1 MGKCSVLVLTIG
13 MAAAGC
19 VPANA
24 APILAAQFTSSQA
37 SVANSTNASFGFS
50 FTATS
55 AIIIDALAYHTPGAG
70 GGAVRLYNSAGTTLA
85 SALVLQSDPTATTG
99 GYTYNVAGITPLT
112 LTAGS
117 TYYIAADVPQNSP
130 IILFAAVGLTT
141 VPGVSYGAGVAQAGF
156 GNPLSDVLNQPN
168 SYFTANFE
176 VASATPEPA
185 SFGLI
190 GLAGSALLL
199 YRRRQTRY
207 PAR

>member
-1 MGKCSVLVLTIG
+1 MNKVSVLTLTLG

-24 APILAAQFTSSQA
+24 APILAAQFTSSQQ
-37 SVANSTNASFGFS
+37 SVANGTNASFGFS

-55 AIIIDALAYHTPGAG
+55 AVIIDALAYHTPGTG

-99 GYTYNVAGITPLT
+99 GYTYNMAAITPLA

-117 TYYIAADVPQNSP
+117 TYFIAADVPASTS
-130 IILFAAVGLTT
+130 IVLFAAVGLTT
-141 VPGVSYGAGVAQAGF
+141 APGISFGAGVAQAGF

-185 SFGLI
+185 SFGLLGI
-190 GLAGSALLL
+190 AGTALLFC
-199 YRRRQTRY
+199 RGRQTQR
-207 PAR
+207 